1 MTPPTV
7 ETLERNR
14 FVLEDV
20 TSRWTLLVLHAL
32 CDGPLRFNALRRAVP
47 GVTQKALTQCLRRLE
62 ASGFLARTVVS
73 TMPVA
78 VVYEISP
85 LGRSLEPHLGAI
97 LLWAEEHREEVLDA
111 RRAYAEGDLG
121 HAPLPGPQ
129 KLRDSERETLRGA

>member
-1 MTPPTV
+1 MTPPSI

-14 FVLEDV
+14 FVLEEI

-62 ASGFLARTVVS
+62 ASGLLARTVVS
-73 TMPVA
+73 TAPVA

-97 LLWAEEHREEVLDA
+97 LCWADEHRDAVLAA
-111 RRAYAEGDLG
+111 RKAFEA
-121 HAPLPGPQ
+121 ALPATTGPWP
-129 KLRDSERETLRGA
+129 